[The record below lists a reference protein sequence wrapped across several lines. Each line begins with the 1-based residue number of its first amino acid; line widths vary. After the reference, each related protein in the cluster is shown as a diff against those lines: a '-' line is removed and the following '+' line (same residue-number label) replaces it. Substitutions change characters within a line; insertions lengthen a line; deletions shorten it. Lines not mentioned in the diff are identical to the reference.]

1 MGKKSKTSTIR
12 GGKLGILVRQVGWVR
27 QVRQVG
33 WVRQV
38 RQVR

>member
-1 MGKKSKTSTIR
+1 MSKTSKIR
-12 GGKLGILVRQVGWVR
+12 GEKLGISFRQVR

-38 RQVR
+38 R

>member
-1 MGKKSKTSTIR
+1 MSKTSKIR
-12 GGKLGILVRQVGWVR
+12 GEKLGISFR

-38 RQVR
+38 RQVRLGEKN